1 MQKCEDCSVHDAQAV
16 SLVHDRRTILLHW
29 LTAFVVLF
37 MWVGAHAIDWFD
49 KGPPRVDARS
59 VHILVGMLLAILM
72 SYRLY
77 WRSTGGARLPYQ
89 PSWTGLL
96 ARLVHGA
103 LYGLIFAIIG
113 LGIFNAW
120 IRGDSLFGLA
130 QIPRFGSYD
139 AGARHALSESV
150 VYYHALGAN
159 LLLLLAGCH
168 AAVALLHQFVVKDKM
183 MTRMLPL
190 NFLNAKL

>member
-1 MQKCEDCSVHDAQAV
+1 MRDTQAV
-16 SLVHDRRTILLHW
+16 SLVYDRRTILLHW
-29 LTAFVVLF
+29 LTALVVPF

-59 VHILVGMLLAILM
+59 VHILVGLLLAILI

-77 WRSTGGARLPYQ
+77 WRSTAGARLGYA

-96 ARLVHGA
+96 ARLMHGA
-103 LYGLIFAIIG
+103 LYGLIFVIIG
-113 LGIFNAW
+113 LGMLNAW

-130 QIPRFGSYD
+130 RIPQFGSYD
-139 AGARHALSESV
+139 AGARHAFSESV
-150 VYYHALGAN
+150 VSYHALGAN

-168 AAVALLHQFVVKDKM
+168 AAIALFHQFVLKDKM
-183 MTRMLPL
+183 MTRMLPAK
-190 NFLNAKL
+190 FLKAK

>member
-1 MQKCEDCSVHDAQAV
+1 MHDTQAV
-16 SLVHDRRTILLHW
+16 SVIYDRRAILLHW
-29 LTAFVVLF
+29 ITALVVLF
-37 MWVGAHAIDWFD
+37 MWFGAHAIDWFA

-59 VHILVGMLLAILM
+59 VHILVGMLLAILL

-77 WRSTGGARLPYQ
+77 WRSTAGTRLAYA

-96 ARLVHGA
+96 ARVMHGA

-130 QIPRFGSYD
+130 RIPQFGNYD
-139 AGARHALSESV
+139 AATRHAFSESV
-150 VYYHALGAN
+150 VYYHSLGAN
-159 LLLLLAGCH
+159 LLLVLAGCH
-168 AAVALLHQFVVKDKM
+168 AAVALFHQFVLKDET
-183 MTRMLPL
+183 MTRMLPA
-190 NFLNAKL
+190 NFRKTKF